1 MSESTTT
8 IKMEPGAINID
19 SMVFVNKGG
28 TGINIKNMVVQ
39 LSIFENIMSPII
51 TGEVILADAI
61 GMTEFMNLSG
71 EETIFIELSVPGMDD
86 EYLRRIHFM
95 HVYKMEQRINYALKN
110 AVLVL
115 CFCSIEAA
123 MDANCRI
130 SKTYRG
136 SVSDLVK
143 QVINNAPGMETKKEV
158 IVENTANTHM
168 YTSNFWTP
176 FQNAY
181 YLSNVAIN
189 NQNNPSYLFFESREG
204 YIFAS
209 LDNLHKQEPIM
220 LFVKDQ
226 KVTMP
231 DESRNFL
238 AEYSRVLEME
248 TTDNYDYFERLRN
261 GQYGSAIYFFDVE
274 TKKLNYIERTVQNDF
289 ARKTLNDKLPFADY
303 KPGELPAKPLAK
315 LMTSLQH
322 RSVYNGSPLLP
333 INTEL
338 KRQALLAQESFYK
351 TNIQVFGRLDY
362 TVGRVVE
369 LLVYKDKITFTSDTP
384 EDVID
389 LVMSGRYLIT
399 AISHQISKSKYVCN
413 IELSKD
419 SVIDPNTSS

>member
-1 MSESTTT
+1 MSESNAGG
-8 IKMEPGAINID
+8 KMEPGAINID
-19 SMVFVNKGG
+19 SMVFVNKDG
-28 TGINIKNMVVQ
+28 TGINIKNMVMQ
-39 LSIFENIMSPII
+39 LTIYENIMSPII
-51 TGEVILADAI
+51 TGEVVLADAI

-71 EETIFIELSVPGMDD
+71 EETVFIELSVPGMEEDD
-86 EYLRRIHFM
+86 FKRIHFM
-95 HVYKMEQRINYALKN
+95 HVYKMEQRMNFALKN
-110 AVLVL
+110 AVVVL
-115 CFCSIEAA
+115 CFSSIEAA

-130 SKTYRG
+130 SKTFRG
-136 SVSDLVK
+136 SVSDIVK
-143 QVINNAPGMETKKEV
+143 KVINEAPGMQTKKEV
-158 IVENTANTHM
+158 IVEQTANTHV

-181 YLSNVAIN
+181 YLSTVALN
-189 NQNNPSYLFFESREG
+189 YQNNPSFLFFEGREG

-209 LDNLHKQEPIM
+209 LDTLHKQEAIM
-220 LFVKDQ
+220 LFIKDQ

-248 TTDNYDYFERLRN
+248 TIDNYDYFERLRN
-261 GQYGSAIYFFDVE
+261 GQYGSSIYFFDVE

-303 KPGELPAKPLAK
+303 KPGELPAKPQAK
-315 LMTSLQH
+315 MMTTLQH

-369 LLVYKDKITFTSDTP
+369 LLVYKDKVTFSSDTP
-384 EDVID
+384 SDTID
-389 LVMSGRYLIT
+389 LNVSGRYLVT

-413 IELSKD
+413 LELSKD
-419 SVIDPNTSS
+419 SVIDPKSS